1 MFPSILLLHYYNF
14 HTAFLSAA
22 FIVRVLVL
30 LCRRLGA
37 RGCHFQ
43 IINNWCR
50 PNSAWIIHVSY
61 RFIDQYFHL
70 SCMIFSLQ
78 TKKVSAKQ
86 WVETFSELVSL
97 GAVHKRR
104 RNFFAVVDTPPPPC
118 QILDPDLPNF
128 YLLISCN
135 IIISAFFPPK
145 ILRRLLWMAP

>member
-37 RGCHFQ
+37 RGRHFQ

-78 TKKVSAKQ
+78 TRKVSAKQ

-104 RNFFAVVDTPPPPC
+104 HNFFAVVDTPLPHVRFWTL
-118 QILDPDLPNF
+118 IGNIVISDPLR
-128 YLLISCN
+128 
-135 IIISAFFPPK
+135 PK
-145 ILRRLLWMAP
+145 ILWRLLWMAP

>member
-37 RGCHFQ
+37 RGRHFQ

-86 WVETFSELVSL
+86 CVETFSELISL

-104 RNFFAVVDTPPPPC
+104 NYFAVVDTPLSHVRFRTL
-118 QILDPDLPNF
+118 I
-128 YLLISCN
+128 YLTST
-135 IIISAFFPPK
+135 F
-145 ILRRLLWMAP
+145 